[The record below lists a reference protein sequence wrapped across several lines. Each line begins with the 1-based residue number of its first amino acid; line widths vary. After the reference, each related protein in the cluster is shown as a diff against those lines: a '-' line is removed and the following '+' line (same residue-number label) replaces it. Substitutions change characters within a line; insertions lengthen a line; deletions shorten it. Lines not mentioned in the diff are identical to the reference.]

1 MFQVSKST
9 EFMFKELVQIYQD
22 LIKLEAKIGLMD

>member
-1 MFQVSKST
+1 MFQVSNYL

-22 LIKLEAKIGLMD
+22 LIKKIDFSYYLK